1 MPETPTHPRF
11 PVPFRFQR
19 VRNARKLPLKPRV
32 KKILE
37 RLDRAYPA
45 AECALTHENPLQL
58 LVSTILSAQC
68 TDERVNQVTRT
79 LFQEYRTAKDFAAA
93 DPRALEQEIRPTGFF
108 RNKTKS
114 ILGAAKLLVAKFRGE
129 VLRTM
134 EELLEL
140 PGVARKTANVVL
152 GTAFG
157 VASGVVVDTHVDRLS
172 YRLDLTKEKDPK
184 KIEQNLMKI
193 IPRDKWILFSHQLI
207 WHGRLV
213 CQARRP
219 RCPDCPLE
227 DLCYSKDKTI

>member
-1 MPETPTHPRF
+1 MPEKPTHPRF

-19 VRNARKLPLKPRV
+19 VRNARKLPLKTRV

-129 VLRTM
+129 VPRTM

-172 YRLDLTKEKDPK
+172 HRLDLTKEKDPK

-193 IPRDKWILFSHQLI
+193 IPREKWILFSHQLI

-227 DLCYSKDKTI
+227 DLCYSKDKTV

>member
-1 MPETPTHPRF
+1 MPEKPTHPRF

-129 VLRTM
+129 VPRTM

-172 YRLDLTKEKDPK
+172 HRLDLTKEKDPK

-193 IPRDKWILFSHQLI
+193 IPKEKWILFSHQLI

-227 DLCYSKDKTI
+227 DLCYSKDKTV

>member
-1 MPETPTHPRF
+1 MPEKPTHPRF

-19 VRNARKLPLKPRV
+19 VRNARKLPLKTRV

-93 DPRALEQEIRPTGFF
+93 DPRELEQEIRPTGFF

-129 VLRTM
+129 VPRTM

-193 IPRDKWILFSHQLI
+193 IPKEKWILFSHQLI

-219 RCPDCPLE
+219 RCPDCSLV
-227 DLCYSKDKTI
+227 DLCYSKDKTV

>member
-1 MPETPTHPRF
+1 MPEKPTHPRF

-93 DPRALEQEIRPTGFF
+93 DPRELEQEIRPTGFF

-129 VLRTM
+129 VPETM

-172 YRLDLTKEKDPK
+172 HRLDLTKEKDPK
-184 KIEQNLMKI
+184 KIRAEPHENHPERKMDSFL
-193 IPRDKWILFSHQLI
+193 PPAHLARASGLPGAPAALP
-207 WHGRLV
+207 GLP
-213 CQARRP
+213 ARRP
-219 RCPDCPLE
+219 LLLE
-227 DLCYSKDKTI
+227 G

>member
-1 MPETPTHPRF
+1 MPEKPTHPRF

-19 VRNARKLPLKPRV
+19 VRNARKLPLKTRV

-93 DPRALEQEIRPTGFF
+93 DPRELEQEIRPTGFF

-129 VLRTM
+129 VPRTM

-193 IPRDKWILFSHQLI
+193 IPKEKWILFSHQLI

-219 RCPDCPLE
+219 RCPDCSLV
-227 DLCYSKDKTI
+227 DLCSSKDKTV